1 MILWIPFSLNNL
13 IKVKTCY
20 KSATDSILDIM
31 LTNKM
36 RSFQKSSTATTGLS
50 DCHKMI
56 VICLKAHFKK
66 LPPNKIVYRDYKNFN
81 KNTFLYDLDQNLIQ
95 GKFYSQKNSSDLFTE
110 TLKSVV
116 DHHPPL
122 KKKFVCGNDALF
134 ITKHLRKA
142 ITDRSRSKHKYLKF
156 PSRENFLHMKSMK
169 NKCNSLCK
177 KAKTQYFIK
186 CTSKNSS
193 KNKQFWDLV
202 KPFLT
207 SKSFLSSDSIIIK
220 DKDRFIND
228 EKELVE
234 ILQKYCGKNVR
245 ETSRKQF

>member
-95 GKFYSQKNSSDLFTE
+95 GKF
-110 TLKSVV
+110 
-116 DHHPPL
+116 
-122 KKKFVCGNDALF
+122 
-134 ITKHLRKA
+134 
-142 ITDRSRSKHKYLKF
+142 
-156 PSRENFLHMKSMK
+156 
-169 NKCNSLCK
+169 
-177 KAKTQYFIK
+177 
-186 CTSKNSS
+186 
-193 KNKQFWDLV
+193 
-202 KPFLT
+202 
-207 SKSFLSSDSIIIK
+207 
-220 DKDRFIND
+220 
-228 EKELVE
+228 
-234 ILQKYCGKNVR
+234 
-245 ETSRKQF
+245 